1 MLKGRVRLSKMCSVP
16 FDPGFIL
23 CSLHNIGF
31 VFVDL
36 AGSSFV
42 FQFMK
47 KHGNLCAKAKYEA
60 KVPPYYYIPQSCD
73 CL

>member
-1 MLKGRVRLSKMCSVP
+1 MVKLSKKCSAS
-16 FDPGFIL
+16 FDTSFMLYSWHSID
-23 CSLHNIGF
+23 F
-31 VFVDL
+31 VVAHL
-36 AGSSFV
+36 TVTSFV